1 MTEKAG
7 VPVVEFLKK
16 YWFLITTLVTMSA
29 AWGENSNKIN
39 NLEDAVKANAATQ
52 VEVIDLKTKS
62 AAVDERTKNMQNTQD
77 AMQQTQI
84 QQQRLLE
91 EILLRLQKGK

>member
-29 AWGENSNKIN
+29 AWGENTNKIN

>member
-29 AWGENSNKIN
+29 AWGENTNKIN

-52 VEVIDLKTKS
+52 VEVIDLKTKA

>member
-52 VEVIDLKTKS
+52 VEVIDLKTKA